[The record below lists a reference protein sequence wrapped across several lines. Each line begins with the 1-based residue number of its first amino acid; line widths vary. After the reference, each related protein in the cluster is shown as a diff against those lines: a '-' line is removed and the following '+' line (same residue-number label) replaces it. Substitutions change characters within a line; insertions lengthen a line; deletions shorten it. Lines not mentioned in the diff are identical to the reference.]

1 MNSTALQIYSF
12 LMRMDIQ
19 FIRYC
24 HAAYQTRTQW
34 LALLKKSK
42 LEATVPVC
50 SAIPQKTGYA
60 LYLHTEETTTPVIS
74 EDMTTACCTL
84 LHCLPY
90 TLSPLGLLFDTQKSC
105 PLYVEPALYEKNNWC
120 FSPCSNVS
128 SVLITQKI
136 FLEQFLPAI
145 QHPPILEN
153 PLV

>member
-50 SAIPQKTGYA
+50 SVIPQKNGYA
-60 LYLHTEETTTPVIS
+60 LYLRTEETTGTS
-74 EDMTTACCTL
+74 CFRRYD
-84 LHCLPY
+84 HCLLY
-90 TLSPLGLLFDTQKSC
+90 ATTLSATYAFPCGAVFDTQKSC

-128 SVLITQKI
+128 SVLITQKV

-145 QHPPILEN
+145 EHSPILEI